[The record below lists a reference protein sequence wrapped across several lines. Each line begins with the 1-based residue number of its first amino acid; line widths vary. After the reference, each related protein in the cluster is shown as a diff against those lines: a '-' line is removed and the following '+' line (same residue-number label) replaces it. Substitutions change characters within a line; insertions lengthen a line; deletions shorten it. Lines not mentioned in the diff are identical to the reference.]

1 MRRTLFTE
9 VGSEEGFYASWN
21 CLLTRSRNSLPV
33 QPLIERVQS
42 SILQIEGGGVCLCC
56 SLEQL
61 EAWEGQLGVFKQL
74 QVPQA

>member
-42 SILQIEGGGVCLCC
+42 SILQIEGGLFVCVVL
-56 SLEQL
+56 
-61 EAWEGQLGVFKQL
+61 
-74 QVPQA
+74 